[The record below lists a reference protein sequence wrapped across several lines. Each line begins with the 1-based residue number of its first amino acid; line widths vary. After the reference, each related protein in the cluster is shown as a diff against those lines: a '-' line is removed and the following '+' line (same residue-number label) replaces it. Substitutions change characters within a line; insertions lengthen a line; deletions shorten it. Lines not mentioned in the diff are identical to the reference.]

1 MCGSNIPP
9 LQPPKR
15 GLVCPNCKVGK
26 LKSVVDTYKLAG
38 ASQIRRRR
46 VCRNCG
52 QRATTY
58 ESVGFFRV
66 SIRPLRIGKDGIKH
80 GKNSG

>member
-1 MCGSNIPP
+1 MCGNNAP
-9 LQPPKR
+9 LQQPPKR
-15 GLVCPNCKVGK
+15 GLVCPHCKSGR

-38 ASQIRRRR
+38 ASQVRRRR
-46 VCRNCG
+46 VCENCD

-66 SIRPLRIGKDGIKH
+66 SKRPLRIGKHGIRH